1 MKGQVLHLAL
11 VSFLIGVASGCPE
24 AIPLA
29 VPDAPANFTARATS
43 STTIELSW
51 TPDDNA
57 ATYVLERS
65 TSNGPFGPGTNLSQR
80 NGPVGRY
87 EDTALVPATSYTY
100 RLTGVSGGGGGPSST
115 ASATTLAPDAGSGD
129 GSVQLSW
136 TIFGADPR
144 SSGSPCTSSGVDH
157 VGVELSGQ
165 SMTAACSAGTVRI
178 DNVPVGTSSLTAIL
192 YFGGGD
198 GGVVADQQTQSVSAT
213 SGQLTVAGVDFHPI

>member
-24 AIPLA
+24 GIPLA

-80 NGPVGRY
+80 NGPIGRY
-87 EDTALVPATSYTY
+87 EDTALVPATAY
-100 RLTGVSGGGGGPSST
+100 
-115 ASATTLAPDAGSGD
+115 TTLAPDAGSGD

-144 SSGSPCTSSGVDH
+144 GSGSPCTSSGVDH
-157 VGVELSGQ
+157 VGVEISGQ
-165 SMTAACSAGTVRI
+165 SVTAACSAGTVQV
-178 DNVPVGTSSLTAIL
+178 DNVPVGTSSLRAIL